1 MVGRIR
7 ILSESGLLG
16 RVCTNYYQM
25 VPLVSD
31 NPLKDPGFWE
41 RMQENARIVE
51 KMPAW
56 MKGSPV
62 NRREPNKPES
72 VGAPSDDEV
81 HRGEAGAGC
90 SSIED

>member
-1 MVGRIR
+1 M
-7 ILSESGLLG
+7 
-16 RVCTNYYQM
+16 
-25 VPLVSD
+25 PLVSD

-62 NRREPNKPES
+62 NRREPSKPEG
-72 VGAPSDDEV
+72 VGAADVDEV
-81 HRGEAGAGC
+81 RRREAGAGC
-90 SSIED
+90 SSNED